1 MRKRNREKIEV
12 YMPDEM
18 KAKLQAASLKTGMSM
33 AKIVKT
39 TLDLYLKEDG

>member
-1 MRKRNREKIEV
+1 MRNRKKIEV

-18 KAKLQAASLKTGMSM
+18 KGRLQEASAKTGMSM

-39 TLDLYLKEDG
+39 TLDLYLKDNG